1 VNAAGEDRFAR
12 YDAAYLLGALEPEER
27 QEYVEHLHTCAACRE
42 SVAGLAGLPGLLARV
57 PPDLL
62 PGVGDPV
69 VDEPPATLLPA
80 LLAEVQG
87 TSRRRRRLAVVG
99 GVLGAVAAAV
109 VAVVAL
115 GALGVV
121 GGATPS
127 QPPVAATPTVT
138 MAPVAATP
146 IRATA
151 QLQPVA
157 WGTRIVLRCTY
168 SSADRYGAAAGSYAL
183 VVRDRSGRV
192 EQVATWNAVPGQES
206 VVSAATAWSPA
217 DIAVLEI
224 RTAAGSPVLTTN
236 LSG

>member
-1 VNAAGEDRFAR
+1 MSAAGEDRFAR

-99 GVLGAVAAAV
+99 GVLAAVAAAV

-138 MAPVAATP
+138 MAPVVATP

-157 WGTRIVLRCTY
+157 WGTRIVLRCSY
-168 SSADRYGAAAGSYAL
+168 SSTDRYGAAAGSYAL